1 MTPFEAF
8 LREIGVIAP
17 KPAPAAPPATGWKP
31 ATPGQEP
38 PF

>member
-17 KPAPAAPPATGWKP
+17 KPAKSATPAKGWKP
-31 ATPGQEP
+31 ATPGEEP
-38 PF
+38 PY

>member
-17 KPAPAAPPATGWKP
+17 KPATSVPPEKGWKP
-31 ATPGQEP
+31 ATPGEEP
-38 PF
+38 PY